1 MSYLA
6 QFLES
11 KKGTPS
17 IRLACG
23 LLLILLVAYLEI
35 RFVTP
40 ANVVEIIGT
49 DLLAVNG
56 FFAIGAARLSAE
68 SFAARPNA
76 PTQIKSESAE
86 VNTSGNVT
94 FNAPTGQTSE

>member
-11 KKGTPS
+11 KGIPS
-17 IRLACG
+17 IRLASG
-23 LLLILLVAYLEI
+23 LLLVLLVIFLEC
-35 RFVTP
+35 RYATP
-40 ANVVEIIGT
+40 ANVQSMIDA
-49 DLLAVNG
+49 DLVAIAS

-94 FNAPTGQTSE
+94 FNAPTGQTEQ